1 VIANDLTEPRG
12 APIEFAAFVAD
23 GARRVRRALVAF
35 YGLEIGGDAADEAI
49 AVAWEKWDVI
59 GLMDDPAAYVF
70 RIGQSKARPHLR
82 WRSRRALFSD
92 ADANASGAPADVPAA
107 VDLLRAT
114 ERLRPQQR
122 TAVMLVKS
130 YGYSHREVAALLG
143 VSESVVNNLVHRGV
157 RTLRT
162 LLEVRS

>member
-1 VIANDLTEPRG
+1 VIANDLTEPRR
-12 APIEFAAFVAD
+12 APMEFDAFVAD

-49 AVAWEKWDVI
+49 AVAWEKWAVV
-59 GLMDDPAAYVF
+59 GLTDDPAAYVF

-82 WRSRRALFSD
+82 WRARRTLFSD
-92 ADANASGAPADVPAA
+92 TGASSATVDVPAA
-107 VDLLRAT
+107 VDLLRAI

-122 TAVMLVKS
+122 AAVMLVKS

>member
-1 VIANDLTEPRG
+1 VIADDLTEPRR
-12 APIEFAAFVAD
+12 APIEFDAFMAD
-23 GARRVRRALVAF
+23 GARSVRRALVAF

-49 AVAWEKWDVI
+49 AVAWEKWDVV
-59 GLMDDPAAYVF
+59 GFANDPAAYVF

-82 WRSRRALFSD
+82 WRSRRTLFSD
-92 ADANASGAPADVPAA
+92 ADANASGAAVDVPAA
-107 VDLLRAT
+107 VDLLRAI

-122 TAVMLVKS
+122 AAVMLVKS